1 MGKMI
6 QMKTNEILN
15 QLNDEKIDSMFVYSP
30 ENIKYI
36 SDFYPSS
43 FAYLIIQD
51 EPILYVNS
59 IDKESAEEKSQIET
73 RDVIK
78 FSEVKDLL
86 KGTIAV
92 ENSLDFGLA
101 QYLSD
106 DVSSIK
112 TSEVFYNHRKTKTKE
127 EITKIKN
134 SIGIAENAIKE
145 IDFSSTEKF
154 AAASLEFDMT
164 INGSIKPA
172 FDTIVASGKRSSSP
186 HSETSMNRVETPIV
200 VDWGAKYDYYCS
212 DITRTFI
219 DTERQEEIWNIV
231 LEAQKAAINTIAPGV
246 AYADVDNAAR
256 DVITEY
262 GYGEY
267 FIHSTGHGFGL
278 EIHEDPVISNKVEG
292 TLEENMVI
300 TAEPGIYIPGEFGV
314 RIEDDVLVKKNSEV
328 LTNLDKKL
336 DFLL

>member
-1 MGKMI
+1 
-6 QMKTNEILN
+6 MKNEEIIN
-15 QLNDEKIDSMFVYSP
+15 QLKDENIDSMFVYSP

-36 SDFYPSS
+36 SGFYPSS

-59 IDKESAEEKSQIET
+59 IDKESAEENALIET
-73 RDVIK
+73 RDIIK
-78 FSEVKDLL
+78 LSEVKELL
-86 KGTIAV
+86 NGVIAV
-92 ENSLDFGLA
+92 ESSLEFDLVKR
-101 QYLSD
+101 LSD
-106 DVSSIK
+106 DISSIR
-112 TSEVFYNHRKTKTKE
+112 TSNVFVDKRKTKTKE
-127 EITKIKN
+127 EITNIKN

-145 IDFSSTEKF
+145 IDFSSTEKY

-219 DTERQEEIWNIV
+219 DSERQEEIWNIV
-231 LEAQKAAINTIAPGV
+231 LEAQKAAINTISPGV
-246 AYADVDNAAR
+246 SYAEVDNAAR
-256 DVITEY
+256 DVISEY

-278 EIHEDPVISNKVEG
+278 DIHEDPVISNKVEG
-292 TLEENMVI
+292 ILEENMVI

-314 RIEDDVLVKKNSEV
+314 RIEDDILVKKNSQV
-328 LTNLDKKL
+328 LTSLDKKL
-336 DFLL
+336 DFTL

>member
-1 MGKMI
+1 
-6 QMKTNEILN
+6 MKNEEVLN
-15 QLNDEKIDSMFVYSP
+15 QLNDENIDSMFVYNQ
-30 ENIKYI
+30 ENIKYL

-43 FAYLIIQD
+43 FAYLIIND

-59 IDKESAEEKSQIET
+59 IDKESAQEQSSIEV
-73 RDVIK
+73 RDVVK
-78 FSEVKDLL
+78 LSEVKELL
-86 KGTIAV
+86 TGTVAV
-92 ENSLDFGLA
+92 ENSLSFGMIKTI
-101 QYLSD
+101 SD
-106 DVSSIK
+106 DVSSV
-112 TSEVFYNHRKTKTKE
+112 TNSDVFKNQRKTKTKE
-127 EITKIKN
+127 EITKIRN

-145 IDFSSTEKF
+145 IDFTSTEKY
-154 AAASLEFDMT
+154 AAATLEFDMT

-219 DTERQEEIWNIV
+219 DSERQQEIWEIV
-231 LEAQKAAINTIAPGV
+231 LEAQKKAIQTIAPGV
-246 AYADVDNAAR
+246 SIADVDNAAR
-256 DVITEY
+256 DVIAEY

-278 EIHEDPVISNKVEG
+278 DIHEDPVVSYKVDG
-292 TLEENMVI
+292 VLEENMVI

-314 RIEDDVLVKKNSEV
+314 RIEDDVLVKRNSEV
-328 LTNLDKKL
+328 LTSLDKKL

>member
-1 MGKMI
+1 
-6 QMKTNEILN
+6 MK
-15 QLNDEKIDSMFVYSP
+15 NDEIITQLKNENIDSMFVYSP
-30 ENIKYI
+30 ENIKYV
-36 SDFYPSS
+36 SGFYPSS

-59 IDKESAEEKSQIET
+59 IDKESAEEKSSIET
-73 RDVIK
+73 RDVVK
-78 FSEVKDLL
+78 LSEVKDLL
-86 KGTIAV
+86 KGNIAV
-92 ENSLDFGLA
+92 EGSLEFDLVK
-101 QYLSD
+101 YLSD
-106 DVSSIK
+106 DISSVNISSVLTDK
-112 TSEVFYNHRKTKTKE
+112 RKTKTKE
-127 EITKIKN
+127 EITNIKN

-145 IDFSSTEKF
+145 IDFSGTEKY

-164 INGSIKPA
+164 LNGSIKPA

-219 DTERQEEIWNIV
+219 DTERQQEIWEIV
-231 LEAQKAAINTIAPGV
+231 LEAQKAAIKSIAPGV
-246 AYADVDNAAR
+246 SYADVDNAAR
-256 DVITEY
+256 DVISEY

-278 EIHEDPVISNKVEG
+278 DIHEDPVISNRAEG
-292 TLEENMVI
+292 VLEENMVI

-314 RIEDDVLVKKNSEV
+314 RIEDDVLVKKNSKV
-328 LTNLDKKL
+328 LTTLDKKL
-336 DFLL
+336 DFTL

>member
-1 MGKMI
+1 
-6 QMKTNEILN
+6 MKNEEILN
-15 QLNDEKIDSMFVYSP
+15 QLNEENIDSMFVYSP

-36 SDFYPSS
+36 SGFFPSS
-43 FAYLIIQD
+43 FAYLIIHD

-59 IDKESAEEKSQIET
+59 IDKESAEDKAEIET
-73 RDVIK
+73 RDVAK
-78 FSEVKDLL
+78 LSEVKDML

-92 ENSLDFGLA
+92 ESSLDFGMV
-101 QYLSD
+101 QHLSD
-106 DVSSIK
+106 DISSIK
-112 TSEVFYNHRKTKTKE
+112 TSNVFADKRKTKTKE
-127 EITKIKN
+127 EITNIRN
-134 SIGIAENAIKE
+134 SIGIAENAIME

-219 DTERQEEIWNIV
+219 DTERQEEIWSIV
-231 LEAQKAAINTIAPGV
+231 LEAQKAAIENISPGV
-246 AYADVDNAAR
+246 SYADVDNAAR

-278 EIHEDPVISNKVEG
+278 DIHEDPVISNKAEG
-292 TLEENMVI
+292 ILEENMVI

-314 RIEDDVLVKKNSEV
+314 RIEDDVLVGKNSEV
-328 LTNLDKKL
+328 LTSLDKKL
-336 DFLL
+336 DFTL

>member
-1 MGKMI
+1 
-6 QMKTNEILN
+6 MKNEELISRLHDDN
-15 QLNDEKIDSMFVYSP
+15 IDSMFVYKP

-36 SDFYPSS
+36 SDFYPTS
-43 FAYLIIQD
+43 FAYLIVQD

-59 IDKESAEEKSQIET
+59 IDKEDAQELSQVET
-73 RDVIK
+73 RDIVK
-78 FSEVKDLL
+78 LSEVKDELS
-86 KGTIAV
+86 GSIAV
-92 ENSLDFGLA
+92 ENSLDFQFTKFLT
-101 QYLSD
+101 D
-106 DVSSIK
+106 DLNNIQ
-112 TSEVFYNHRKTKTKE
+112 TSTVLEDLRKTKTKD

-134 SIGIAENAIKE
+134 SIGIAENAIGE
-145 IDFSSTEKF
+145 IDFTSTEKY
-154 AAASLEFDMT
+154 AAATLEFDMT

-186 HSETSMNRVETPIV
+186 HSVTSMNGVETPIV
-200 VDWGAKYDYYCS
+200 VDWGAKYDHYCS

-219 DTERQEEIWNIV
+219 DSERQQEIWNIV
-231 LEAQKAAINTIAPGV
+231 LEAQRAAINTIAPGV
-246 AYADVDNAAR
+246 EISDVDKAAR

-278 EIHEDPVISNKVEG
+278 DIHEDPNVSQNSEG
-292 TLEENMVI
+292 VLEENMVI

-314 RIEDDVLVKKNSEV
+314 RIEDDILVKRNPEV
-328 LTNLDKKL
+328 LTSLDKQL